1 MQKKI
6 DIEYIAKAAGVSRST
21 VSRVLTNK
29 SNVKEE
35 TRQKV
40 EDVMREANYHPS
52 IMARGLATGRLNI
65 IALIV
70 SDIRNPFYA
79 ELVWT
84 INNCLREQGYL
95 MTLYNSTQV
104 MGENDQHL
112 QKLFDYG
119 FSGIIIAD
127 ARNESSFARLLA
139 NASCPIVLVNREL
152 DCSADYDTISVDNRK
167 GGYLATEHLL
177 SLGHRRIGM
186 LRGPS
191 ISTTSQGRYEGYL
204 SAMREYGLTPD
215 PRHVFSGILNLESGE
230 EFAKKVIIES
240 DNPPTAV
247 FVGGDLM
254 SLGVMDCCLR
264 HGIRIP
270 EDLSIVGF
278 DDIPVTETKM
288 IDLTTVHHPFG
299 KMGEL
304 VAQRIID
311 RIQGNDEPISK
322 TMLMPTLK
330 IRQSTAPYGKETAS
344 GR

>member
-35 TRQKV
+35 TRKKI
-40 EDVMREANYHPS
+40 EAVMAEANYHPS

-119 FSGIIIAD
+119 FSGVIIAD
-127 ARNESSFARLLA
+127 ARNEISFGRLLDR
-139 NASCPIVLVNREL
+139 ASCPIVLVNREL
-152 DCSADYDTISVDNRK
+152 DFSADYDSISVDNRK

-177 SLGHRRIGM
+177 SLGHKAIGM

-204 SAMREYGLTPD
+204 DAVRKHNLTPD
-215 PRHVFSGILNLESGE
+215 PRHVFSGTLNMESGK
-230 EFAKKVIIES
+230 EFAQQVIIGS
-240 DNPPTAV
+240 DHPPTAV

-254 SLGVMDCCLR
+254 SFGVMDCCLR

-278 DDIPVTETKM
+278 DDIPVSDTKM
-288 IDLTTVHHPFG
+288 INLTTVHHPFG

-304 VAQRIID
+304 VAARMIE
-311 RIQGNDEPISK
+311 RIQGSEEPISK

-330 IRQSTAPYGKETAS
+330 LRGSTAERKQ
-344 GR
+344 